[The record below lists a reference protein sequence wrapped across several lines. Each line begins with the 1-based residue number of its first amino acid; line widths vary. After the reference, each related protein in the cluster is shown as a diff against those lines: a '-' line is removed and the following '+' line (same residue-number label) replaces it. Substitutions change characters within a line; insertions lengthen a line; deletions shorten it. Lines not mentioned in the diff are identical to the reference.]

1 MSHKECNRRWFKKKK
16 KKKRQKR
23 ICVKMQTRSKHSL
36 AKLCYRHTHTH
47 KIKNKKNN
55 IRCVENLYPFL
66 FKLIIYITNNS
77 SHQSGV
83 KFFSQISFY
92 VYKLSFTYLAKMHF
106 LFLHFASIPILVLTF
121 CFYHIQSLFRKTPSI
136 LVPTISALTKIS

>member
-16 KKKRQKR
+16 KKKGKNASAWKCRR
-23 ICVKMQTRSKHSL
+23 DPNTLLLNYAID
-36 AKLCYRHTHTH
+36 THTH

-55 IRCVENLYPFL
+55 IRCVENLYSFL

-121 CFYHIQSLFRKTPSI
+121 CFYHIQSLFRKTSSI